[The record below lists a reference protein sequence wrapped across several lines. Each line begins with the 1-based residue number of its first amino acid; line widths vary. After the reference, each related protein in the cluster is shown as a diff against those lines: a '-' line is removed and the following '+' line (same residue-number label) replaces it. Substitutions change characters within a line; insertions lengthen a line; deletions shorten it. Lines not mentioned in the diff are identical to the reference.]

1 MVEEKKLLDRIS
13 ELANIA
19 VPVCLT
25 FVMRKSVDIVSVIFV
40 GHLGAKYL
48 SAAGLASVTQN
59 VTGNSLIIGLAG
71 ALSTLCSQSYG
82 AKDFTELGLWLQRAL
97 IILWCM
103 ICAPVSVLWLF
114 SDPIFRHLGQQAEIS
129 NNSSRYLISL
139 TPGLWAMSVS
149 VCIQNWLHSQ
159 SNTRAIAVITFLLA
173 VLHPAICYLYIF
185 VFNFGYLGAA
195 FAVSTTKVLEVVFLL
210 IYLFAFSTV
219 LKDTNFSWSH
229 RCMHQWIPFLKLG
242 IPNMM
247 MLSEWWASEI
257 IIFMSGSLTNPEVT
271 VSAMSIYQSLNAICF
286 MFPSGLSVSASTI
299 VGNALGS
306 GDATSAKFSTV
317 LVPTLTLGVTTIIAG
332 ILLTCRSASG
342 RIFTSNGSVVDMVST
357 LIPILAAYV
366 VVDGIQASLSGI
378 LKGMGKQRF
387 GGPIVIFSYYVVGI
401 PMSYYLSRSPSPGWG
416 VFGLCL
422 GTLAGT
428 IVHMLLYIIVVVK
441 TDWAVEVLRVRERIS
456 RQTFLREPHNKKV
469 LGDDGADLFDEPDFS
484 DVLDEL
490 KTTSSRVGILS
501 TVQWLLGLKEK
512 TESSEYELVRQ
523 YTDSLS
529 DNSLNDDDVD
539 ELNREIP

>member
-1 MVEEKKLLDRIS
+1 MTDRIF
-13 ELANIA
+13 EHANIA

-40 GHLGAKYL
+40 GHLGSHYL

-71 ALSTLCSQSYG
+71 ALSTLCSQAYG
-82 AKDFTELGLWLQRAL
+82 AKDFVELGLWLQRAL
-97 IILWCM
+97 IILWCT
-103 ICAPVSVLWLF
+103 ICVPVTILWLF
-114 SDPIFRHLGQQAEIS
+114 SRTIFEHLGQQSDIS
-129 NNSSRYLISL
+129 YSSSRYLISL

-149 VCIQNWLHSQ
+149 VCLQNWLHSQ
-159 SNTRAIAVITFLLA
+159 SNTRAIAIITFLLA

-185 VFNFGYLGAA
+185 VLNFGYLGAA
-195 FAVSTTKVLEVVFLL
+195 FAVSTTKTLEVIFLL
-210 IYLFAFSTV
+210 IYLFTISTV
-219 LKDTNFSWSH
+219 LKDTNFTWSH
-229 RCMHQWIPFLKLG
+229 RCMHEWIPFLKLG

-257 IIFMSGSLTNPEVT
+257 IIFMSGSLRNPEVT
-271 VSAMSIYQSLNAICF
+271 VSAMSIYQSLNSICF

-306 GDATSAKFSTV
+306 GDATTAKFST
-317 LVPTLTLGVTTIIAG
+317 LLAPAMTLGVSTIIAG
-332 ILLTCRSASG
+332 VLLTCQSTSG
-342 RIFTSNGSVVDMVST
+342 RIFTSDGSVLDMVFI
-357 LIPILAAYV
+357 LIPILAVYV
-366 VVDGIQASLSGI
+366 VVDGVQASLSGI

-401 PMSYYLSRSPSPGWG
+401 PLSYYLSRSPSPQRG

-422 GTLAGT
+422 GTLVGT
-428 IVHMLLYIIVVVK
+428 IVHMLLYIVVVLK
-441 TDWAVEVLRVRERIS
+441 TDWSLEVQRVRERQS
-456 RQTFLREPHNKKV
+456 RQIFLREPHNKKV
-469 LGDDGADLFDEPDFS
+469 LGEDGADWFDEPDLT

-490 KTTSSRVGILS
+490 KTSSSRIGILS
-501 TVQWLLGLKEK
+501 SFQRILGLKEK
-512 TESSEYELVRQ
+512 ESSEYELVRQ

-529 DNSLNDDDVD
+529 DKSLNDDDDVE
-539 ELNREIP
+539 ELNKEIL